1 MMTCICPVAGFAGS
15 VVHHPSCPDRDITAG
30 RHGGNRES
38 TEAHLS
44 VKEHAGAL
52 RILVVRFIY
61 RQKALGATCDE
72 VERALMLSHQTASAR
87 ITEAKA
93 RAEIIASGER
103 RTTRSGRKAAVYC
116 DPDVMW

>member
-1 MMTCICPVAGFAGS
+1 MTCTCPNSFATT
-15 VVHHPSCPDRDITAG
+15 VHHPSCPDRDITGG

-52 RILVVRFIY
+52 RLLVVRFIY
-61 RQKALGATCDE
+61 RQKEHGATCDE
-72 VERALMLSHQTASAR
+72 VEKALLLSHQTASAR

-93 RAEIIASGER
+93 RAEIMASGER
-103 RTTRSGRKAAVYC
+103 RPTRSGRKAAVYV